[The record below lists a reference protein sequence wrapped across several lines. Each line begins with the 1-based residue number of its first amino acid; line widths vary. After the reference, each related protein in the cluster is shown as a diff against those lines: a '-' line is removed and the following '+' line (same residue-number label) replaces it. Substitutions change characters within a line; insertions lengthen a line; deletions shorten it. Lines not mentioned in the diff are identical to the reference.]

1 MGHDLH
7 AVYAENPRSN
17 ITTEIISSDSS
28 SSSSDSDEIFVLG
41 EFNSDRQ
48 PTSDSQRSAGS
59 ALRSR
64 RNSST
69 EATPSTSNGRQ
80 HLVDEGPSTSRGI
93 SKLTTSQFLISSDED
108 EANTRRSVDKNSE
121 DGDNVD
127 VEVVGYIKPRHL
139 RTPVIVSLS
148 SEDEDQTEA
157 VKKENVIKNEKVEN
171 ETIEISDSEEEIQVA
186 PQRWSIS
193 SDDEALGRKRVKG
206 KGKGKNSRIKSSGP
220 KSASQ
225 QSSSTT
231 TSPPSATVAS
241 SSNHESE
248 AVISEPAVT
257 SSPTTASDERSRLIS
272 PMGLISTWRSQRT
285 TRYVFL
291 LSSFVI
297 NFGSTYF

>member
-1 MGHDLH
+1 VGHDLH

-17 ITTEIISSDSS
+17 ITTEIISTDSS
-28 SSSSDSDEIFVLG
+28 SSNSDSDDIFVLG
-41 EFNSDRQ
+41 EFHSDRQ
-48 PTSDSQRSAGS
+48 PTSDSQPSAAS
-59 ALRSR
+59 TRRSR
-64 RNSST
+64 RNSSD

-80 HLVDEGPSTSRGI
+80 QQIVDEGPSTSRGI
-93 SKLTTSQFLISSDED
+93 SQLSSSQFLISSDD
-108 EANTRRSVDKNSE
+108 EVADSRRSVDKSSE
-121 DGDNVD
+121 DVDNVD

-148 SEDEDQTEA
+148 SEDEEHAEA
-157 VKKENVIKNEKVEN
+157 VKTEKVVKNENIEN

-186 PQRWSIS
+186 PRRWSIS

-220 KSASQ
+220 KSTSQ

-231 TSPPSATVAS
+231 TRSPPSATVAS
-241 SSNHESE
+241 SSTHESE
-248 AVISEPAVT
+248 AVVSEAALT

-285 TRYVFL
+285 TRYQFCTV
-291 LSSFVI
+291 LSLIASL
-297 NFGSTYF
+297 

>member
-1 MGHDLH
+1 MGGHDLH

-28 SSSSDSDEIFVLG
+28 TSSSDSDEIFVLG
-41 EFNSDRQ
+41 EFQSDRQ
-48 PTSDSQRSAGS
+48 PTSDSQPSAAS
-59 ALRSR
+59 ARRSR
-64 RNSST
+64 RNSSA

-80 HLVDEGPSTSRGI
+80 QILDDGPSTSRGI
-93 SKLTTSQFLISSDED
+93 SQLSTSQFLISSDD
-108 EANTRRSVDKNSE
+108 EEADTRHSVDKNSE

-148 SEDEDQTEA
+148 SEGEEHTET
-157 VKKENVIKNEKVEN
+157 VKQENTIKNENVEN
-171 ETIEISDSEEEIQVA
+171 ETIEISDSEEETQVA
-186 PQRWSIS
+186 PRRWSVS

-220 KSASQ
+220 KSTSQ
-225 QSSSTT
+225 QSSSNTM
-231 TSPPSATVAS
+231 SPPSATVAS
-241 SSNHESE
+241 SSTHESE

-285 TRYVFL
+285 TRY
-291 LSSFVI
+291 
-297 NFGSTYF
+297 